1 MNAMNFLVTT
11 FFDLYIMLVL
21 LRIWLQWARTDFY
34 NPFSQFVVKAT
45 QPIVAPL
52 RRIIPSIGNID
63 LATILFA
70 YVLCC
75 TKFILLQFM
84 DTGVLPSPN
93 GAFLLIGLIAMLKA
107 AGGLL
112 FWVLILR
119 AILSWVSQGNNPMEL
134 VMTQLTEPLLAPIRK
149 VLPAMGGLDLSVL
162 FLFIALQFLNYVI
175 GDLLTPYV
183 GNLWFIL

>member
-1 MNAMNFLVTT
+1 MNAMNFLITT
-11 FFDLYIMLVL
+11 LFDLYIMLVL

-45 QPIVAPL
+45 QPVVAPL
-52 RRIIPSIGNID
+52 RRIIPSVGSLD
-63 LATILFA
+63 LATLLFA
-70 YVLCC
+70 YVLSC
-75 TKFILLQFM
+75 TKFFLLQFM
-84 DTGVLPSPN
+84 DTGVLPS
-93 GAFLLIGLIAMLKA
+93 ADASFLLIGLMAMVKA

-119 AILSWVSQGNNPMEL
+119 AILSWVSQGNNPIEY

-149 VLPAMGGLDLSVL
+149 ILPAMGGLDLSVL

-175 GDLLTPYV
+175 GDLLSPYI
-183 GNLWFIL
+183 GNLWFML